1 MPEKGSWYM
10 ADPPYMATD
19 ISTYKMDWKLSDYLD
34 VLLVLERNPFV
45 YFTSGKSPILDFC
58 GWMEK
63 HPDVRNPFAGAEK
76 RTLTAHM
83 NYNSSYTDI
92 MLYRSL

>member
-1 MPEKGSWYM
+1 MPGNPDVVFL

-63 HPDVRNPFAGAEK
+63 HRMSGIRLRAGK
-76 RTLTAHM
+76 GH
-83 NYNSSYTDI
+83 
-92 MLYRSL
+92 

>member
-1 MPEKGSWYM
+1 M
-10 ADPPYMATD
+10 
-19 ISTYKMDWKLSDYLD
+19 
-34 VLLVLERNPFV
+34 LLVLERNPFV

-63 HPDVRNPFAGAEK
+63 HPDVRSPFAGAEK

-92 MLYRSL
+92 MLYRPL